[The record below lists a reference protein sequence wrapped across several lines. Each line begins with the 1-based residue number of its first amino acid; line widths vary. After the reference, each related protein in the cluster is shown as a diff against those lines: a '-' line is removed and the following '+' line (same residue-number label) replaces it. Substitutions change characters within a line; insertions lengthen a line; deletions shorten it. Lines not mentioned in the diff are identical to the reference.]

1 MIAFTLPFDGLPGW
15 AQALFSL
22 SLAIVLAT
30 LLWTLALFVLS
41 RRALRAA
48 PPADPEGADAYLWVF
63 VVPAL
68 NEALTIGDSVAR
80 LIDVEARNKAIVVV
94 DDGSTDGTADVV
106 ASRAQ
111 PEVEV
116 LRRVPPNAPQGK
128 GAALNAAWGH
138 LDRLLA
144 VGSWAGWPRDRVIV
158 CVVDAD
164 GRLDPAAP
172 AFVAAHFADE
182 RVGGLQTLVRIYNR
196 SRVLTWLQDVEF
208 SITALLFQA
217 GRTRIGVAGMGGN
230 GQFNRLAALDTV
242 ADDDAGGPWRRRLTE
257 DQDVG
262 LRLLEVGWRC
272 VADARTTV
280 AQQGVESVRA
290 LYRQRTRW
298 AQGNLQAMPQIG
310 GLSRMRRRAPG
321 RADQVAALLHPIAQT
336 IVGLAFLASIVLW
349 LLDLANLVPRNG
361 SWLLILIFL
370 ATGYGGITLGCI
382 ARAGR
387 NGTGALWSSLLIV
400 PVYTVYTWM
409 IWPVIWRAAVRLALN
424 KEGWAKTARHPVG
437 QQVS

>member
-94 DDGSTDGTADVV
+94 DDGSTSG
-106 ASRAQ
+106 
-111 PEVEV
+111 
-116 LRRVPPNAPQGK
+116 
-128 GAALNAAWGH
+128 
-138 LDRLLA
+138 
-144 VGSWAGWPRDRVIV
+144 WARDRVIV

-262 LRLLEVGWRC
+262 LRLLEAGWRC

-310 GLSRMRRRAPG
+310 GLSRMRRRAPV

-336 IVGLAFLASIVLW
+336 IVGLALLASIVLW